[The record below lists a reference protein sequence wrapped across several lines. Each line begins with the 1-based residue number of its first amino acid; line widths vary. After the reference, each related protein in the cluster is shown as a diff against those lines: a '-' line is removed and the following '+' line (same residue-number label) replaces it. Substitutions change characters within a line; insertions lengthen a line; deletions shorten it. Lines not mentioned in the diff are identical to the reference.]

1 MFGVIAGEVVATG
14 VEGAVVTGLSGMW
27 LSQYTAGSLV
37 PGKGA
42 MASVTIP
49 VGSSNA
55 LKFVGKAGSEL
66 EASACT
72 GEVPCASGET
82 CAV

>member
-27 LSQYTAGSLV
+27 LPQYTAGSLV

-42 MASVTIP
+42 LASATIS

-55 LKFVGKAGSEL
+55 LTFVGKAGSEL